1 MRKRK
6 TKAAPAPETPIMAYE
21 ESQIIE
27 LAKEAFEKW
36 YAANPQSM
44 LKNKK
49 HEVKLPEY
57 YPGYTIAHAD
67 AEHIRDHAV
76 KGRFPKKLF
85 EKKAPNQTPEEAEWM
100 EANYK
105 QVTLPVFPDYI
116 STITRGDNPNNI
128 HIKYEKDESV
138 YEGEKS
144 LQYYLENEIKDY
156 GSLELWRKTVLPSV
170 KTIDANGIIC
180 IKPWNIPIVT
190 EDPTEEYPEGRAV
203 IDPDRL
209 LEPIPYYYPC
219 EKIVS
224 CLSDNYYMVELDEKS
239 MVMVGTKE
247 ERCGKVYEFIDDENI
262 WRVIQYGKYNEGNF
276 RIELYFNHAEGVTP
290 VTVLMGIPVQHEGR
304 VMWQSPYIY
313 IVDIL
318 DMAALNNTWLLAVLA
333 NCTYPYTVAIGSE
346 CTYHWLDKSKDPLGL
361 YVKCNDGWITN
372 EYGKEVQCPSCKGVG
387 MKDRRSPLGV
397 LLLRSG
403 TARSPGEETFKN
415 KPLEFISPSTTTQEF
430 LRDKV
435 EQDILK
441 AIRIL
446 HIHTSNTTVKGS
458 ENMTATGMSID
469 NQAMQAFVKMQSDQV
484 WDIDKFTVDRI
495 GWQRYGNAYKKPVRV
510 PPSTFEFLTPQDYM
524 MQVAEAVKAGAPPF
538 IVRAIMIKFLQTYF
552 YNQKEAMAVF
562 EIIVEADRIISMDSQ
577 DIAIGLGAAKP
588 TIMEWEKILHDSG
601 ITLIQELL
609 MENPKYLEQDL
620 KVKIEQLKEKA
631 KAKASEIESA
641 QPQSELA
648 GRILS
653 IANNEAA

>member
-1 MRKRK
+1 
-6 TKAAPAPETPIMAYE
+6 MAYE
-21 ESQIIE
+21 ESQIIA
-27 LAKEAFEKW
+27 LAQEAFKKW
-36 YAANPQSM
+36 YAANPQTM
-44 LKNKK
+44 LKDKK
-49 HEVKLPEY
+49 HKGEHGGHEEKMPDY
-57 YPGYTIAHAD
+57 YPGYMIAHHD

-85 EKKAPNQTPEEAEWM
+85 EKKAPNQTPEEAVWM

-128 HIKYEKDESV
+128 FIKYEKDDSA

-144 LQYYLENEIKDY
+144 LQFYLENEIKDY

-170 KTIDANGIIC
+170 KTVDANGIIC
-180 IKPWNIPIVT
+180 IKPWDIPIIT
-190 EDPTEEYPEGRAV
+190 EEPTEEHPEGRTV
-203 IDPDRL
+203 INPDKL

-224 CLSDNYYMVELDEKS
+224 SLSDKYYMVEMEEKS
-239 MVMVGTKE
+239 IVLVGTKE
-247 ERCGKVYEFIDDENI
+247 EMCGKVYEFIDDENI
-262 WRVIQYGKYNEGNF
+262 WRVIQYGKYNEGLF
-276 RIELYFNHAEGVTP
+276 RTELYFNHAEGVVP
-290 VTVLMGIPVQHEGR
+290 VTPLMGIPIIHEGR

-333 NCTYPYTVAIGSE
+333 NCTYPYTVAIGSD
-346 CTYHWLDKSKDPLGL
+346 CTYRWWDKNADEGRGL
-361 YVKCNDGWITN
+361 YRTCNDGWITD
-372 EYGKEVQCPSCKGVG
+372 EHGKEIQCPSCKGVG

-403 TARSPGEETFKN
+403 TARNPGEETFKN

-446 HIHTSNTTVKGS
+446 HIHTSNTTVRGS
-458 ENMTATGMSID
+458 ENLTATGMSLD

-484 WDIDKFTVDRI
+484 WDITKFTIDRI
-495 GWQRYGNAYKKPVRV
+495 GWQRYESAYKKPTIV
-510 PPSTFEFLTPQDYM
+510 PPSTFEFLNPQDYM

-552 YNQKEAMAVF
+552 YNQKEAMQVF
-562 EIIVEADRIISMDSQ
+562 EVIVEADRIISMNSEDV
-577 DIAIGLGAAKP
+577 AIGLANGTIAK
-588 TIMEWEKILHDSG
+588 WEKILHDSG
-601 ITLIQELL
+601 ITLIQELIL
-609 MENPKYLEQDL
+609 EKPDYLEQEL
-620 KVKIEQLKEKA
+620 KDKIEQLKAKAQEKA
-631 KAKASEIESA
+631 TAI
-641 QPQSELA
+641 QSTLPANELA